1 MRHFFDEISERAKF
15 PSLAKEGWL
24 RPSRKC
30 REASL
35 AGADGVVGSSHRL
48 SVVEQTT
55 PAAPSKEGVHFLDGA
70 AFLYASP
77 YRARASRPPWLRR
90 GVLFAALW
98 LSSSLA
104 FSQSPGTSHPDLSGY
119 WELRYDSF
127 NVQAASLTPQ
137 AAADQAN
144 QRRQDTDAVRW
155 CINVGVPALMG
166 DRSALDLRQSPT
178 VIGMVA
184 KAPSSVRYIYTD
196 GRPHPDKDDLDPTTN
211 GHSIGHW
218 EGDTLVVD
226 TIGFNDRGV
235 RSIPGGGLRTPNS
248 HLTER
253 YRLLEGGQRLSVT
266 FTWEDAGVFQKPH
279 TYEFRYYRVRQIS
292 EPRVFTCNPNDAER
306 AKFLLDER

>member
-1 MRHFFDEISERAKF
+1 MRRFFV
-15 PSLAKEGWL
+15 SLCLCG
-24 RPSRKC
+24 
-30 REASL
+30 ASYL
-35 AGADGVVGSSHRL
+35 
-48 SVVEQTT
+48 
-55 PAAPSKEGVHFLDGA
+55 
-70 AFLYASP
+70 
-77 YRARASRPPWLRR
+77 
-90 GVLFAALW
+90 
-98 LSSSLA
+98 SSLA
-104 FSQSPGTSHPDLSGY
+104 FSQSLAAPHPDLSGY

-127 NVQAASLTPQ
+127 SASTASLTPQ

-144 QRRQDTDAVRW
+144 QRQRDGDAVRW
-155 CINVGVPALMG
+155 CINEGVPALMG
-166 DRSALDLRQSPT
+166 DRAPLDIRQSPT

-184 KAPSSVRYIYTD
+184 KSPSSVRYIYTD
-196 GRPHPDKDDLDPTTN
+196 GRSHPDKDDLDPTTN

-226 TIGFNDRGV
+226 TVGFNDRGV
-235 RSIPGGGLRTPNS
+235 RTIPGGGVRTPNS

-266 FTWEDAGVFQKPH
+266 FTWEDPSVFQKPH

>member
-1 MRHFFDEISERAKF
+1 MRRFFDEIFVWAKF
-15 PSLAKEGWL
+15 PSLVKEGWPRHKENGPLPLKAWPGWFVQQPIIGGLNQPPRLGPL
-24 RPSRKC
+24 R
-30 REASL
+30 
-35 AGADGVVGSSHRL
+35 RL
-48 SVVEQTT
+48 R
-55 PAAPSKEGVHFLDGA
+55 GIFLMGA
-70 AFLYASP
+70 AT
-77 YRARASRPPWLRR
+77 PPWLRR

-104 FSQSPGTSHPDLSGY
+104 FGQSPGTSHPDLSGY

-144 QRRQDTDAVRW
+144 QRRRDTDAVRW

-218 EGDTLVVD
+218 EGDTIVVD

>member
-1 MRHFFDEISERAKF
+1 
-15 PSLAKEGWL
+15 
-24 RPSRKC
+24 
-30 REASL
+30 
-35 AGADGVVGSSHRL
+35 VVGSSHRL

-70 AFLYASP
+70 AT
-77 YRARASRPPWLRR
+77 PPWPRR

-104 FSQSPGTSHPDLSGY
+104 FSQSPAASHPDLSGY

-155 CINVGVPALMG
+155 CINVGVPAVMG